1 MATFLDVTALENF
14 SVIFVFI
21 FVWLIVYAVLLY
33 TRALGNNQFINII
46 LGLLIAFFVIISETA
61 TLIVKEIAPFFAV
74 ALVFVA
80 ILSIGGGM
88 LKTSSTIDSFSSLKW
103 IVLVIFVIAIIVGAA
118 SVLRDKIDV
127 PERGE
132 DFGKVST
139 VIFHPNFLGMVLI
152 FLIAIFTIGLLATK
166 QV

>member
-14 SVIFVFI
+14 SVIFVFV
-21 FVWLIVYAVLLY
+21 FVWLVVYAVLLY
-33 TRALGNNQFINII
+33 TRALGNNQFINILI
-46 LGLLIAFFVIISETA
+46 GLMIAFFVIISETA
-61 TLIVKEIAPFFAV
+61 TLIIKEIAPFFAV

-80 ILSIGGGM
+80 ILSIAGGM
-88 LKTSSTIDSFSSLKW
+88 LKTSSNIDSFSSLKW
-103 IVLVIFVIAIIVGAA
+103 IVLVIFVIALIVGAA
-118 SVLRDKIDV
+118 SILRDKIDV

-139 VIFHPNFLGMVLI
+139 IIFHPNFLGMILI